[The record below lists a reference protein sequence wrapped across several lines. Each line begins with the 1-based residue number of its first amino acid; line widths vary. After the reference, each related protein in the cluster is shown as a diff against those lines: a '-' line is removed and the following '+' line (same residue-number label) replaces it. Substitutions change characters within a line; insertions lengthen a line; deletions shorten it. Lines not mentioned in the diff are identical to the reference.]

1 MVRQRD
7 SERAAEMRWCWVWQ
21 HFSLDALKCNVM
33 DKRFSSPKMPTR
45 RSLSQMASR
54 HHRCDPSQAP
64 SPRSRGLGFGSA
76 PELKP
81 SPQNTRRKGPSLV
94 HPRCSHRKLEVPP
107 RSVCAAIQK
116 RTGAVLATHAKR
128 KRGGHVSI
136 ALAARIDDRR
146 PPRLGEASTRQKK
159 EEERKVPV
167 HPSQH
172 THTLSLRRHTT
183 ALPIMSSLVVA

>member
-1 MVRQRD
+1 
-7 SERAAEMRWCWVWQ
+7 
-21 HFSLDALKCNVM
+21 M
-33 DKRFSSPKMPTR
+33 DNNLERFSSPKMPTR
-45 RSLSQMASR
+45 SSMSQMAS
-54 HHRCDPSQAP
+54 HHRRCDPSQAP
-64 SPRSRGLGFGSA
+64 SPNLEGWGSAHSA

-81 SPQNTRRKGPSLV
+81 PPQNTRRKGPSLV
-94 HPRCSHRKLEVPP
+94 HPRCSHKKLEVPP

-136 ALAARIDDRR
+136 TLAARIDDRR
-146 PPRLGEASTRQKK
+146 PPRLGEASTRQKN